1 MALLPAP
8 EEVVSRVVAAVDA
21 TWSDSDEEEAALL
34 DRLLVYDVAD
44 GDEREPGYRMA
55 SFRSRGWAETPG
67 TLSTWQGRLVGLGWF
82 LYGGPG
88 SSDVRAAEG
97 FVALRGLL
105 SRELGDPAEEW
116 GPVEEPAVYWQ
127 RDGKSVE
134 MYCHQRGSGVVQLAV
149 GQQARSTDFEARSQ
163 STRPF

>member
-1 MALLPAP
+1 MGLTPTP
-8 EEVVSRVVAAVDA
+8 EEVVSRVVAAVGA
-21 TWSDSDEEEAALL
+21 TWSDSDGDEAALL

-67 TLSTWQGRLVGLGWF
+67 TLSTWQGRLLGLGWS
-82 LYGGPG
+82 LYGEPG
-88 SSDVRAAEG
+88 SGDSRATEG

-105 SRELGDPAEEW
+105 SRELGDPADEW
-116 GPVEEPAVYWQ
+116 GSVEEPAVYWQ

-134 MYCHQRGSGVVQLAV
+134 MYCHHRGSSAVQLNV
-149 GQQARSTDFEARSQ
+149 GHQARSTEFEARTQ
-163 STRPF
+163 STRRF